1 MAVNPMYAKG
11 YKTGHSDGYEKGL
24 KDGLHGSPAR
34 LVMERDLIF
43 IYGVMAI
50 VLTEKHHWK
59 QQSVQNLIT
68 EIQTA
73 WAKGNAEAESTT
85 ETMAEMVL
93 RRTGIELRQ
102 MTDEILDGG
111 WE

>member
-1 MAVNPMYAKG
+1 MAVNLMFTKG
-11 YKTGHSDGYEKGL
+11 YEAGYKKGL
-24 KDGLHGSPAR
+24 QSGLAGSAAR
-34 LVMERDLIF
+34 TIMQKDLIH
-43 IYGVMAI
+43 IYGRLAI

-73 WAKGNAEAESTT
+73 WQQANTEAESTT

-102 MTDEILDGG
+102 MTEDILDGG
-111 WE
+111 WD

>member
-1 MAVNPMYAKG
+1 MAVNLMFTKG
-11 YKTGHSDGYEKGL
+11 YEAGYKKGL
-24 KDGLHGSPAR
+24 QSGLNGSAAR
-34 LVMERDLIF
+34 TIMQKDLIH
-43 IYGVMAI
+43 IYGRLAI
-50 VLTEKHHWK
+50 VLTEQHHWK

-73 WAKGNAEAESTT
+73 WQRANTEAESTT

-102 MTDEILDGG
+102 MTEDILDGG
-111 WE
+111 WD